1 MIHYNENT
9 IVVIETIS
17 RYGYSQHAIEW
28 SSNCFLQLR
37 LWLDGRQI
45 QVFSGDEALCWVDGE
60 SVPIRYKRFF
70 RSAIQRLIDVYETGT
85 VMRAHLVFYSRALPP
100 DYEKARDGYL
110 SSVNGEFSGRQLRN
124 ISDACNRFLGFL
136 YVNGISSL
144 SKISYP
150 TMTLY
155 YQDIM
160 QVNGTP
166 DIPAD
171 IVEGFMLYLAEQGI
185 CSHGLGWYMFYC
197 RSGKNPY
204 SANFTPEHVR
214 ELSGDITQYRCT
226 AYQMKQGIPPFLG
239 VLQKYQYSRPVLGS
253 SEAALKLLFIILDM
267 SGVPYSTTLADSWIA
282 SEGRRLFKSSFEMA
296 RRGIELFDGYIKTG
310 TIDPCRWRKRNP
322 SKVDLLPEWCRTA
335 AARFME
341 QGIKEG
347 RQLKTVSGHGSACAR
362 FCQFLIEK
370 NIMKFDA
377 MTPAMVKEF
386 NLQDNHRTTKSKN
399 SFNSIIRRFLAFL
412 YREGY
417 HGQPNLHLALPGGS
431 ASGEHIVNVLT
442 EDEKKQVRLHRE
454 KSSSPLELRDA
465 AILEIGLKMG
475 FRGKDIVNL
484 KLSDID
490 WKSRTIRLIQGKTGV
505 GICLPMGSS
514 VGNAIYR
521 YLKEG
526 RPSVMDD
533 PHVFLKTRAPFGP
546 VGPSVCRHAME
557 RVLPGRSVPGSKF
570 HAARRTFATDLLKKG
585 IQTSVIADALGHS
598 DIGTVH
604 KYLSLDEERM
614 RLCPLSLTETGLMP
628 ERGTGNGQ

>member
-9 IVVIETIS
+9 IVVIQTIS

-28 SSNCFLQLR
+28 SNNCFMQLR
-37 LWLDGRQI
+37 LWLAEHQV
-45 QVFSGDEALCWVDGE
+45 QVFSGDEALGWVEGE

-70 RSAIQRLIDVYETGT
+70 RSAVRRLIDVYETGT
-85 VMRAHLVFYSRALPP
+85 VMRTHLVFYSRVLPP
-100 DYEKARDGYL
+100 DYVKARDGYL
-110 SSVNGEFSGRQLRN
+110 SSVKGEFSGRQLRN

-136 YVNGISSL
+136 YVNGIGSL
-144 SKISYP
+144 SKISYS
-150 TMTLY
+150 TMILY

-166 DIPAD
+166 GMSAD
-171 IVEGFMLYLAEQGI
+171 ITEGFMFYLAGQGI

-197 RSGKNPY
+197 RSGKDPY
-204 SANFTPEHVR
+204 SANFTHDHVR
-214 ELSGDITQYRCT
+214 GLSGDSTQYKC
-226 AYQMKQGIPPFLG
+226 AADQMRQEIPPFLG
-239 VLQKYQYSRPVLGS
+239 ALQEYQYSQPVLGS

-267 SGVPYSTTLADSWIA
+267 SEVPYNAALADSWIA

-296 RRGIELFDGYIKTG
+296 RRGIELFDEYIKTG
-310 TIDPCRWRKRNP
+310 TIDPCKRRKRNP
-322 SKVDLLPEWCRTA
+322 SKVDQLPEWCHTGVV
-335 AARFME
+335 RFME

-347 RQLKTVSGHGSACAR
+347 RQPKTVSGHGSACAR
-362 FCQFLIEK
+362 FCQFLIERG
-370 NIMKFDA
+370 IMGFDA
-377 MTPAMVKEF
+377 VTPAMVKEF
-386 NLQDNHRTTKSKN
+386 NLQDHHRTTKSKN
-399 SFNSIIRRFLAFL
+399 SFNGMIRRFLVFL

-431 ASGEHIVNVLT
+431 ASGERIVNVLT
-442 EDEKKQVRLHRE
+442 EDEKKQIRLHKE
-454 KSSSPLELRDA
+454 KSTSPLELRDA

-475 FRGKDIVNL
+475 FRGKDIINL

-490 WKSRTIRLIQGKTGV
+490 WKSRTIRLIQSKTGV
-505 GICLPMGSS
+505 EICLPMGNS

-546 VGPSVCRHAME
+546 IGPSVCRHAME

-570 HAARRTFATDLLKKG
+570 HAARRTFATDLLKNG
-585 IQTSVIADALGHS
+585 TQASVIADALGHS

-614 RLCPLSLTETGLMP
+614 RLCPLSLTESGLMP
-628 ERGTGNGQ
+628 ERGTGDGQ